1 VAKETGDRNRLA
13 LVLTNLGETYNV
25 SAIPRRRSITSS
37 RPRRI
42 ADELGD
48 KMGLAEAVRGLGKAY
63 LAQREYTRARECTA
77 RAVEIFREVQSKVQ
91 LGVAL
96 RSLGEVM
103 AAGSAGGDDLLTAR
117 AHLLQS
123 IWIFEEIG
131 NDVELARSCRVY
143 AALLRAS
150 ADVQTDPA
158 AMEEAD
164 QSPSAPRRSSRA

>member
-1 VAKETGDRNRLA
+1 
-13 LVLTNLGETYNV
+13 
-25 SAIPRRRSITSS
+25 
-37 RPRRI
+37 
-42 ADELGD
+42 
-48 KMGLAEAVRGLGKAY
+48 
-63 LAQREYTRARECTA
+63 
-77 RAVEIFREVQSKVQ
+77 VQ

-143 AALLRAS
+143 ANLLRVS
-150 ADVQTDPA
+150 PDLQLDA
-158 AMEEAD
+158 ATIEEAD
-164 QSPSAPRRSSRA
+164 QFEKRAEEIFARLKISSFGLDADAFFGTR

>member
-1 VAKETGDRNRLA
+1 
-13 LVLTNLGETYNV
+13 
-25 SAIPRRRSITSS
+25 
-37 RPRRI
+37 
-42 ADELGD
+42 
-48 KMGLAEAVRGLGKAY
+48 MGLAEAVRGLGKAY

-77 RAVEIFREVQSKVQ
+77 RAVEIFREIQSKVQ

-103 AAGSAGGDDLLTAR
+103 AAGSAGGEDLLTAR

-143 AALLRAS
+143 ASLLRVS
-150 ADVQTDPA
+150 SDLPLDA
-158 AMEEAD
+158 ATLEEAD
-164 QSPSAPRRSSRA
+164 LFSKRAEEIFARLKISSFGLDADVFFGTR